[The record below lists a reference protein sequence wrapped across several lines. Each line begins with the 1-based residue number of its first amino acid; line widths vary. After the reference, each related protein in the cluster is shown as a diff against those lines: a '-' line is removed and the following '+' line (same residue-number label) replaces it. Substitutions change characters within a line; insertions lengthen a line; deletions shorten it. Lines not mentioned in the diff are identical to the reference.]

1 MSSKNQKS
9 DVISTCDNV
18 RKNLDKINHI
28 SASNAKKLIQ
38 RFDKIDSE
46 LKKLYEHQLDNLSDP
61 IPEESFKKSSSSRRR
76 DRSSSSHNDVD
87 LLFSNI
93 HNKVKGSKYVSGSA
107 RLKKS
112 KRRRRKKS
120 KRKQNK

>member
-1 MSSKNQKS
+1 MSSKNRKS
-9 DVISTCDNV
+9 DVVSTCDNV

-28 SASNAKKLIQ
+28 SSSNAKKLIQ

-61 IPEESFKKSSSSRRR
+61 IPEESFKKSSSRRR

-93 HNKVKGSKYVSGSA
+93 HKKVKGSKYVSGSA

-112 KRRRRKKS
+112 KRRRKKS
-120 KRKQNK
+120 KRKQKK